1 MEDTGAQGTRP
12 ARPEARQT
20 RPASPE
26 PAPLTMQDLL
36 DQLRQ
41 ALPPETNRHLQNAT
55 REALLAGYSLW
66 RHFNKSTSGN
76 SGPKVRKR
84 IDVE

>member
-1 MEDTGAQGTRP
+1 MEDTGAPGTRP
-12 ARPEARQT
+12 ARPQAQQSS
-20 RPASPE
+20 PAA
-26 PAPLTMQDLL
+26 PAFAPDMQDLL
-36 DQLRQ
+36 DQFRQ
-41 ALPPETNRHLQNAT
+41 ILPPETNRHLQNAT

-66 RHFNKSTSGN
+66 QHLSKSMSGN

>member
-1 MEDTGAQGTRP
+1 MEETVAQWTRP
-12 ARPEARQT
+12 ARPDGGPA

-36 DQLRQ
+36 DLPRQ
-41 ALPPETNRHLQNAT
+41 VLPPETYRHLQNAT
-55 REALLAGYSLW
+55 REALLACYSLW
-66 RHFNKSTSGN
+66 RHLNKAASGN
-76 SGPKVRKR
+76 SGQKVRKR

>member
-1 MEDTGAQGTRP
+1 MEDTGAPGTRP
-12 ARPEARQT
+12 ARPEAQQV

-26 PAPLTMQDLL
+26 PAALTFQNLLEQFRDL
-36 DQLRQ
+36 
-41 ALPPETNRHLQNAT
+41 LPPETNRHLQNAT

-66 RHFNKSTSGN
+66 RHLNKSMSGN

-84 IDVE
+84 INIE